1 MQIHIVK
8 NGEKQGPY
16 SEAQVREM
24 LAAGS
29 IAGTDLTWHEGLPDW
44 VPLASILA
52 KASAPAAP
60 VSTMVPGVA
69 VTDPNLAERG
79 SRLGAALLDTLIMA
93 VCVAPGVIILS
104 VWEREETAQ
113 VIGVILLCVAVLG
126 LFITQM
132 YLLSTRGQSLGK
144 RFVGVRIVK
153 YEDNANPGFVHAC
166 LLRAIVPALIGAV
179 PFVGGLF
186 SIIDICF
193 IFGEERR
200 CIHDLIAGTKV
211 VKA

>member
-1 MQIHIVK
+1 
-8 NGEKQGPY
+8 
-16 SEAQVREM
+16 
-24 LAAGS
+24 
-29 IAGTDLTWHEGLPDW
+29 
-44 VPLASILA
+44 
-52 KASAPAAP
+52 
-60 VSTMVPGVA
+60 
-69 VTDPNLAERG
+69 
-79 SRLGAALLDTLIMA
+79 
-93 VCVAPGVIILS
+93 
-104 VWEREETAQ
+104 
-113 VIGVILLCVAVLG
+113 VAVLA

-144 RFVGVRIVK
+144 KFVGVRIVK
-153 YEDNANPGFVHAC
+153 YADNANPGFVHAC

-200 CIHDLIAGTKV
+200 CLHDLIAGTKV